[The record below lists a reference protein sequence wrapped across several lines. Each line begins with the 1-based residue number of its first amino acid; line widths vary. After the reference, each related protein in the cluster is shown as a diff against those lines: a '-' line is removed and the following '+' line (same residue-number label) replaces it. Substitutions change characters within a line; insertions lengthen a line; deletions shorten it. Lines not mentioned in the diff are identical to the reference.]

1 MISARWNG
9 GAECRKKR
17 KNFVLGHFYTILNL
31 EVERKLSHSLSPM
44 AFRLDWGGGWG
55 EGLSRR
61 APRGGGARGRSE
73 QTGAYT
79 YVNFQ
84 VNPCWR
90 KFPLF
95 VV

>member
-44 AFRLDWGGGWG
+44 AFRLDWGGV
-55 EGLSRR
+55 
-61 APRGGGARGRSE
+61 RGRSE

>member
-44 AFRLDWGGGWG
+44 AFRLDWGGCG
-55 EGLSRR
+55 EDLSRLEHTLMLIFR
-61 APRGGGARGRSE
+61 
-73 QTGAYT
+73 
-79 YVNFQ
+79 
-84 VNPCWR
+84 
-90 KFPLF
+90 
-95 VV
+95 